1 MRLFIAIPLSDRIRA
16 SLADSQEILRAA
28 GVTGSW
34 SPTENLH
41 LTLAFIGEYGEPD
54 EILDAVSAVSFEP
67 FDLHVSGTGSFS
79 DTLWAGI
86 EKNEALEKLVRRIRK
101 SLAVAGIPFD
111 RKKFRPHIT
120 LARRSSLPADLS
132 SLPGPDLSVMTVDSF
147 SLFRS
152 DRGKRGMIYT
162 ELGRIAAT
170 PSAERK

>member
-16 SLADSQEILRAA
+16 SLADYQEMLRSA
-28 GVTGSW
+28 GITGNW

-41 LTLAFIGEYGEPD
+41 VTLAFVGEYGDPD
-54 EILDAVSAVSFEP
+54 VVIDAVSTVSFEC
-67 FDLHVSGTGSFS
+67 FDLCVSGTGSFS

-101 SLAVAGIPFD
+101 SLVAAGIPFD

-132 SLPGPDLSVMTVDSF
+132 SLPSPDLSVMTVDSF

-162 ELGRIAAT
+162 ELGRITAT